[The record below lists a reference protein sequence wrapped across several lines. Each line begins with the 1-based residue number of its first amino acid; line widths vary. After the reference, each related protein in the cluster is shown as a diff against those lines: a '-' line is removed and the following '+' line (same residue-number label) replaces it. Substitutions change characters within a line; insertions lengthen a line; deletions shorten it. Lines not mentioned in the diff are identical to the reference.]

1 MAPKHRRPDPTGIID
16 TAHLALT
23 GAGRQAL
30 RLANS
35 RDRLRYWLRR
45 QKRRLI
51 GKRRQVDLA
60 LVICPVWDT
69 FSPPIGLGYLA
80 TACERRGL
88 RVAAHDLNIALYNA
102 SGGGDRRRWE
112 QGAGFWTAPG
122 KVDGIMERYAPV
134 IDGEVRALARRQPAV
149 VGFSVNHHNRLFT
162 LEVARRVR
170 RLLPA
175 AVIVLGGPAC
185 FNQRE
190 RGGPAFPK
198 DRFDYMVVGEGE
210 EVLPALARRVMA
222 GEDPA
227 GLAGVIGTDGLTLTP
242 LSPAPRLDLSR
253 VRFPTYDAFDLTA
266 YRDHRLGVMS
276 TRGCVGVCT
285 FCNDHAIMGRLR
297 IRPAEDVVDE
307 MAHHLEASRVRRFD
321 FKDLAC
327 NGNPRHLGRIADLIV
342 RRGLDVTW
350 ESQAIPMKNLT
361 DDLLR
366 RLRLAGCA
374 ALIFGLETG
383 SDAVARSMRKYFT
396 MPEAAAAL
404 ARTRAAG
411 ISVVVNLI
419 IGFPGED
426 EQELQETLG
435 FLREH
440 RASID
445 SVGCVSTCRINA
457 DSPLALRPE
466 DFGVV
471 VPPAPAD
478 RARDWVST
486 DGSNTYQRRQDH
498 ARRVL
503 QLARQLELP
512 VAMTNLQ

>member
-1 MAPKHRRPDPTGIID
+1 MDPQDNRLDLSGMITAAPP
-16 TAHLALT
+16 ALQRV
-23 GAGRQAL
+23 AGRVL
-30 RLANS
+30 RIASS
-35 RDRLRYWLRR
+35 RDRIWYWLRR
-45 QKRRLI
+45 LGDRPR
-51 GKRRQVDLA
+51 GRVDLA

-69 FSPPIGLGYLA
+69 FAPPIGLGYLA
-80 TACERRGL
+80 TACEGQGL

-102 SGGGDRRRWE
+102 SPGADRRRWE
-112 QGAGFWTAPG
+112 QGAGFWTDPG
-122 KVDGIMERYAPV
+122 RVDGILERYAAV
-134 IDGEVRALARRQPAV
+134 LDAQVQALVRRGPSV

-170 RLLPA
+170 LLLPE

-190 RGGPAFPK
+190 RGGPSFPK
-198 DRFDYMVVGEGE
+198 DRFHYMVVGEGE
-210 EVLPALARRVMA
+210 EVLPALVRRVLA

-227 GLAGVIGTDGLTLTP
+227 ELAGVIGTDGRKLTP
-242 LSPAPRLDLSR
+242 LRPAPRLDLSQ
-253 VRFPTYDAFDLTA
+253 VRFPTYQAFDLTA

-297 IRPAEDVVDE
+297 VRPAEDVVDE
-307 MAHHLEASRVRRFD
+307 MAHHLASSRVRRFD

-327 NGNPRHLGRIADLIV
+327 NGNPRHLGRMADLIV
-342 RRGLDVTW
+342 KRGLDVTW

-366 RLRLAGCA
+366 KLRRAGCA

-383 SDAVARSMRKYFT
+383 SDAVARRMRKYFT

-404 ARTRAAG
+404 ARTRRHG

-426 EQELQETLG
+426 EAELQETLR
-435 FLREH
+435 FLQEN
-440 RASID
+440 RAAID

-457 DSPLALRPE
+457 DSPLAERPH
-466 DFGVV
+466 DFGVLI
-471 VPPAPAD
+471 PPAPAD

-486 DGSNTYQRRQDH
+486 DGGNTYQRRRSH
-498 ARRVL
+498 ANRVL
-503 QLARQLELP
+503 DRARQLGLP
-512 VAMTNLQ
+512 VAMTNLE